1 VIDWEYTWPPSG
13 EGECE
18 GTSTGDSAAGSLEFY
33 FSPIHKD
40 QESDESVGVEMRL
53 LNRGAP
59 SRVSVQYKRKQYSEH
74 YPECRALDLPKD
86 ALGGGDLSI
95 HQLQLLEK
103 VYFVART
110 SITLARQKLE
120 AAAAA
125 AATAADKEGIQ
136 SHVAFLDHLLN
147 EEINL
152 YAIMDKSAAHSL
164 GLVHLNMFRGQAN
177 PPYDIRAKDRGEAA
191 CALVD
196 ATKEIMKGIERV
208 SYAVLAL
215 MVVAMAFELCRDGGR
230 RGADR
235 SAVAG
240 ALVSAAHL
248 VFDHKV
254 ALLVVLSTIWVS
266 GARLRPRR

>member
-1 VIDWEYTWPPSG
+1 MVSPY
-13 EGECE
+13 
-18 GTSTGDSAAGSLEFY
+18 STSLEDFAVSAEKIDPAVSDMCEDMQRACY
-33 FSPIHKD
+33 IITTVSSKSRRHK
-40 QESDESVGVEMRL
+40 V
-53 LNRGAP
+53 
-59 SRVSVQYKRKQYSEH
+59 
-74 YPECRALDLPKD
+74 
-86 ALGGGDLSI
+86 GGGDLSI

-152 YAIMDKSAAHSL
+152 YAIMDKSAARSL

-248 VFDHKV
+248 LFDHKV